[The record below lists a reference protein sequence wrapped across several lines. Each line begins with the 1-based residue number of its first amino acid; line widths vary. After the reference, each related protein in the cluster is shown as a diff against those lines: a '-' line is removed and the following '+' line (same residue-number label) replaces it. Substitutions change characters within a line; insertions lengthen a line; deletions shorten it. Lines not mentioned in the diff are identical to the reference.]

1 MKIWITKYALTK
13 GIIEAD
19 TETDLSLYRKVKIG
33 NNKGK
38 SMYFPENRNLKLP
51 YSAINPNDYFD
62 TKEKAIKK
70 AEQMRKE
77 KISKLKNQIEQLEN
91 MKFD

>member
-19 TETDLSLYRKVKIG
+19 TEKDLSLHRKVKIG
-33 NNKGK
+33 DNKGK
-38 SMYFPENRNLKLP
+38 LIYFPENCDMKLP
-51 YSAINPNDYFD
+51 YSAIFPKDYCD
-62 TKEKAIKK
+62 TKAKAVKK
-70 AEQMRKE
+70 SEQMRIE
-77 KISKLKNQIEQLEN
+77 KILKLKNQIQQLES